1 MFTSSLQE
9 EVKALEED
17 IAAVKEKVEDDMI
30 CEKLR
35 LFVYAPREIQ
45 SIYKAD
51 AGEFIFYFL
60 LSEKDDSYD
69 NTPNRTREV
78 KSTHSHPPFW

>member
-17 IAAVKEKVEDDMI
+17 IAAVKEKIEDDII

-45 SIYKAD
+45 NIYKAD
-51 AGEFIFYFL
+51 AGDTLY
-60 LSEKDDSYD
+60 
-69 NTPNRTREV
+69 
-78 KSTHSHPPFW
+78 

>member
-51 AGEFIFYFL
+51 AGKFTFYFL
-60 LSEKDDSYD
+60 LCEKDDSHD
-69 NTPNRTREV
+69 NTLHRTGEV
-78 KSTHSHPPFW
+78 KSAHGHPPFW